1 MDRFLNFEL
10 HQHIAL
16 RRIIQGLI
24 ILGIFVMAITPIN
37 HENDIFWQLRMGEEI
52 VKNHYFPTHDIFSL
66 PAYGEIW
73 TLHEWLPSLTFYLI
87 YQSLGPAALIFFKA
101 IIISLTF
108 ALFLLLFNKIKAN
121 LYLSLLVLGVAVIVN
136 TRGIWVVFPSI
147 FEYLFLVL
155 ALFLLESYR
164 EKPRKTIAFFL
175 CLLSFVWVNSHGSFF
190 LLPGIVG
197 AYLVGDILIR
207 KLTKTWAWYKPDGP
221 SFSNKERWWLFIVVI
236 VSLSAPMMTPNGF
249 LTYLYPFRIT
259 FGKFT
264 PYVSEYRSFWAL
276 WKWNWSDYILSF
288 TLILM
293 IGLWLTF
300 LINLKRLHARD
311 LILGV
316 SFTILALFTIR
327 HIAIFALVALF
338 LIVRYTT
345 FWFGEYRGIFRR
357 SLKKDLV
364 VIALVVCVVFYYK
377 TKIVSFGFKMTEDG
391 YPKAAAELINASGLE
406 GNMFNHYNYGGYL
419 IWKMPDYKVFI
430 DGRLEMYQGKAG
442 EDYITILS
450 GSSGYKDLLEKYKI
464 NFFIMNAGEKI
475 VELLV
480 NDSEWKYVYN
490 DRQYVVFVK
499 NSPKNSDFLSKNW
512 SSQKQEA
519 FQEDFQASLRRAMA
533 EDYHREGVE
542 ALRSGNTTAALSNF
556 EAVVKYDPLSVSA
569 HLNLAQ
575 VEMDLDMFDEAQ
587 KEYEFILSNLDASNT
602 AAKEGLEKMSQYLK
616 LLK

>member
-1 MDRFLNFEL
+1 
-10 HQHIAL
+10 
-16 RRIIQGLI
+16 
-24 ILGIFVMAITPIN
+24 
-37 HENDIFWQLRMGEEI
+37 
-52 VKNHYFPTHDIFSL
+52 
-66 PAYGEIW
+66 
-73 TLHEWLPSLTFYLI
+73 
-87 YQSLGPAALIFFKA
+87 
-101 IIISLTF
+101 
-108 ALFLLLFNKIKAN
+108 
-121 LYLSLLVLGVAVIVN
+121 
-136 TRGIWVVFPSI
+136 
-147 FEYLFLVL
+147 
-155 ALFLLESYR
+155 
-164 EKPRKTIAFFL
+164 
-175 CLLSFVWVNSHGSFF
+175 
-190 LLPGIVG
+190 
-197 AYLVGDILIR
+197 
-207 KLTKTWAWYKPDGP
+207 
-221 SFSNKERWWLFIVVI
+221 
-236 VSLSAPMMTPNGF
+236 
-249 LTYLYPFRIT
+249 
-259 FGKFT
+259 
-264 PYVSEYRSFWAL
+264 
-276 WKWNWSDYILSF
+276 
-288 TLILM
+288 
-293 IGLWLTF
+293 
-300 LINLKRLHARD
+300 
-311 LILGV
+311 
-316 SFTILALFTIR
+316 LALFTIR

-345 FWFGEYRGIFRR
+345 FWFGEYRGIFKR
-357 SLKKDLV
+357 SLKKDLI